1 MNSLSQIALQGL
13 PNTPGVY
20 LFSNINGDVIYV
32 GKAKNLKKRV
42 SSYFSKTKY
51 ENAKLRVLVS
61 KVDSIKHIVVNSES
75 DALLL
80 ENNLIKK
87 YKPRYNVLL
96 KDDKTYPWICIKN
109 EEFPRVFSTRKVVR
123 DGSKYFGPYTS
134 GVLIKTL
141 LELFRRMYPIRTCN
155 LKLTS
160 QNIKAD
166 KFRPCLEFQMGNCM
180 APCIGNQNEEDYNIN
195 IESIINILKGNT
207 NAVKNEL
214 KTRMNEASKSFKF
227 EEAQVYKNKIEVI
240 ERFQSRTTIV
250 NQRYKDLDVFSIYSK
265 LPFSYV
271 NFIKIVNGS
280 IIQSHNIELKMGLN
294 ETDDDMLG
302 FAIAELRNR
311 MGSLAREIITPF
323 IPEYKIDECSYHVPT
338 RGDKLKLL
346 DLSVR
351 NAKTFAQEQQQTRDK
366 YNPQKKQERL
376 LNAIKTD
383 LNIDKLP
390 VHIECFDNSNLQGTN
405 PVAACVVFKNAKPD
419 KAEYRHF
426 NIKTVEGPDDFASMY
441 EVVKRRYSRL
451 ISENKSLPQL
461 IVIDGGKGQLNYSYK
476 ALKEL
481 GIEQKVKIIGIA
493 KRLEEIFSP
502 NDSAPLYLDKNSES
516 LKVIQHIRNEAHRFG
531 INHHRN
537 QRSKTVTQSALNK
550 IAGVGEKT
558 IEILF
563 KKYKSIDS
571 IKKASQKELQELV
584 GNAKAKLIINFF
596 SE

>member
-1 MNSLSQIALQGL
+1 
-13 PNTPGVY
+13 
-20 LFSNINGDVIYV
+20 
-32 GKAKNLKKRV
+32 
-42 SSYFSKTKY
+42 
-51 ENAKLRVLVS
+51 
-61 KVDSIKHIVVNSES
+61 
-75 DALLL
+75 
-80 ENNLIKK
+80 
-87 YKPRYNVLL
+87 
-96 KDDKTYPWICIKN
+96 
-109 EEFPRVFSTRKVVR
+109 
-123 DGSKYFGPYTS
+123 
-134 GVLIKTL
+134 
-141 LELFRRMYPIRTCN
+141 
-155 LKLTS
+155 
-160 QNIKAD
+160 
-166 KFRPCLEFQMGNCM
+166 
-180 APCIGNQNEEDYNIN
+180 
-195 IESIINILKGNT
+195 
-207 NAVKNEL
+207 
-214 KTRMNEASKSFKF
+214 
-227 EEAQVYKNKIEVI
+227 
-240 ERFQSRTTIV
+240 
-250 NQRYKDLDVFSIYSK
+250 
-265 LPFSYV
+265 
-271 NFIKIVNGS
+271 
-280 IIQSHNIELKMGLN
+280 MGLN

-383 LNIDKLP
+383 LNIDELP

-441 EVVKRRYSRL
+441 EAVKRRYSRL

-502 NDSAPLYLDKNSES
+502 NDSVPLYLDKNSET